1 MRKQRGIEQWVL
13 ANLAGVQ
20 PSSISNFER
29 GKRKPSFDTL
39 ERLADTLMVSVDY
52 LMGRTENPLAHAIV
66 EEDGRIVTKLW
77 RREEI
82 AQVEAYINYVKEQ
95 GAYRVD
101 SKGPSDAPDPEP
113 EPK

>member
-1 MRKQRGIEQWVL
+1 ML
-13 ANLAGVQ
+13 AKLAGVQ
-20 PSSISNFER
+20 PSSVSNFER

-39 ERLADTLMVSVDY
+39 MRLADTLMVSVDY

-66 EEDGRIVTKLW
+66 EEDGRIVTRLW

-82 AQVEAYINYVKEQ
+82 AQAEAYIDYVKEQ
-95 GAYRVD
+95 GAFRVD
-101 SKGPSDAPDPEP
+101 SMGPGDELDSET

>member
-1 MRKQRGIEQWVL
+1 ML
-13 ANLAGVQ
+13 AKLAGVQ
-20 PSSISNFER
+20 PSSVSNFER

-39 ERLADTLMVSVDY
+39 MRLADTLMVSVDY

-82 AQVEAYINYVKEQ
+82 AQAEAYIDYVKEQ
-95 GAYRVD
+95 GAFRVD
-101 SKGPSDAPDPEP
+101 FMGPGDEPDSET